1 MKAVPNRSCWNWL
14 DQWRSS
20 KQVKETWS
28 VKVEQTSEGD
38 LTSEGWANEWRRPDP
53 QECGKCSLQGQACK
67 SENRV
72 WRRYLSCRV
81 SRKTTVM
88 HNHHPR
94 WGLLILKP
102 VRRMCT
108 CLRMKP
114 SVERQSVS
122 NWLQVNN
129 ALVKVPWID
138 SWMTASCINRTWMRY
153 LVKYFSSSGTC

>member
-1 MKAVPNRSCWNWL
+1 MWISTSLQPMNAVPNRSCSNWL

-20 KQVKETWS
+20 KWVKKTWP

-38 LTSEGWANEWRRPDP
+38 LTNEGWANEWRRLDP
-53 QECGKCSLQGQACK
+53 EECSKCSLQGQACK

-72 WRRYLSCRV
+72 WRWYLSCRV

-88 HNHHPR
+88 HYHYPR

-108 CLRMKP
+108 RLRMKP
-114 SVERQSVS
+114 SVVRHAVS
-122 NWLQVNN
+122 NWLQVDI
-129 ALVKVPWID
+129 AWVKVP
-138 SWMTASCINRTWMRY
+138 CIEDILDR
-153 LVKYFSSSGTC
+153 